1 MVDEIAN
8 IKKKFVFQF
17 FYIKLFFYFDRS
29 RKFYS
34 EEEQFYRTN
43 PKMIAKEA
51 TIAEGGTILG
61 KLVCICICICMYMC
75 VCPRYFS
82 TGVRAL
88 VRGHV
93 WYSNWLVLHIKGHL
107 SHGKR
112 DFNYV
117 RIELLTGSWIDFSSS
132 FLELILSRPRVV
144 PLCWPLW
151 FWCFS
156 LKSLRYSFYV

>member
-61 KLVCICICICMYMC
+61 KLGLFNANKLLRNISRI
-75 VCPRYFS
+75 
-82 TGVRAL
+82 
-88 VRGHV
+88 
-93 WYSNWLVLHIKGHL
+93 WKIKNER
-107 SHGKR
+107 K
-112 DFNYV
+112 
-117 RIELLTGSWIDFSSS
+117 
-132 FLELILSRPRVV
+132 
-144 PLCWPLW
+144 
-151 FWCFS
+151 
-156 LKSLRYSFYV
+156 LKINFAPY

>member
-1 MVDEIAN
+1 MFHDREFEQIRKWLQ
-8 IKKKFVFQF
+8 KK
-17 FYIKLFFYFDRS
+17 LRL
-29 RKFYS
+29 RKVERFSVKWCVYV
-34 EEEQFYRTN
+34 YVY
-43 PKMIAKEA
+43 
-51 TIAEGGTILG
+51 
-61 KLVCICICICMYMC
+61 VCVC

-156 LKSLRYSFYV
+156 LKSLRYSFTCKNVYIYIFLCVVNYFIKNIL